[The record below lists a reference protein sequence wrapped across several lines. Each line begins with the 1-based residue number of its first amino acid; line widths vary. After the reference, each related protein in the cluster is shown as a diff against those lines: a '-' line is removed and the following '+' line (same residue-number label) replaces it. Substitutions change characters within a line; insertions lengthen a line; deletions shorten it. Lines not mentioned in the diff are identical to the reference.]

1 MTKKMENSISNVIL
15 SVKSVTLKYKLAS
28 LLGLKRIVADLI
40 NEQSLFYLK
49 DTNYGRNDV

>member
-1 MTKKMENSISNVIL
+1 MENSISNVIL

-28 LLGLKRIVADLI
+28 LLGLKRIIADLI